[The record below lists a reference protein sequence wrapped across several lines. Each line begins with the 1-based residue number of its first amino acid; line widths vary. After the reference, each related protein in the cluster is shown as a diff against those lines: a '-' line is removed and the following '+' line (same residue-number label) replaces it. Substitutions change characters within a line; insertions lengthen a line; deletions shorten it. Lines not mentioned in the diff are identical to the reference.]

1 MKPKPFWLLNHF
13 TVPFV
18 IVKAFL
24 ELTCTYGPG
33 HALLRPQPRRS
44 ILVWCL
50 KRARPSGRSG
60 PVIRPI
66 IEDQIWVCGDAK
78 SRLCPKADFARGSRR
93 SAFHLRSKGSF
104 GSAQSRAVAALPE
117 E

>member
-50 KRARPSGRSG
+50 KRARPQQAKQPKRRSG
-60 PVIRPI
+60 PVIRPSI
-66 IEDQIWVCGDAK
+66 DALIWVPGDAK

-93 SAFHLRSKGSF
+93 SAFHLR
-104 GSAQSRAVAALPE
+104 
-117 E
+117 